1 MPEIMTLKD
10 FLRKYPNME
19 KMRKTAIVPVPITD
33 AKHIEMI
40 EKLAK
45 KELNVHQNNN
55 HQKSKLH
62 HQHHDIGIVH
72 LYSICIPTEYCR
84 IGSIFN
90 KKIVIGS
97 QIFSRLKRLRRL
109 NILFSSFF
117 SLLGV
122 FTKIY
127 NYEFPWV

>member
-45 KELNVHQNNN
+45 KELNVHQNKN

-62 HQHHDIGIVH
+62 HQHHDIGMVAH
-72 LYSICIPTEYCR
+72 LYSICIFTYRVLQDWIGPTFDKR
-84 IGSIFN
+84 IAIE
-90 KKIVIGS
+90 S
-97 QIFSRLKRLRRL
+97 QIITYIFKYYQRLIVLLRLG
-109 NILFSSFF
+109 IES
-117 SLLGV
+117 
-122 FTKIY
+122 
-127 NYEFPWV
+127 

>member
-1 MPEIMTLKD
+1 MLPPTARVVGIQPLRKIPLSNRNQMPEIMTLKD

-97 QIFSRLKRLRRL
+97 QIFK
-109 NILFSSFF
+109 
-117 SLLGV
+117 
-122 FTKIY
+122 K
-127 NYEFPWV
+127 